1 MPHHPFGIVIYMKKW
16 NTGFTLVEMLIVI
29 GLIALVATI
38 TVSGFGNLQQGAR
51 DGRRKEDIDKV
62 NTAIQAY
69 RNDTGKFPTAV
80 NYGELMSILT
90 PDYISVPPVDPLN
103 RDGFVY
109 TYFSADGSRYELGAR
124 LEARGG
130 DGNNKFYYADQNGGL
145 ELSGTPVPPTAT
157 GTPSGNAPFLSPTA
171 YQTVAP

>member
-1 MPHHPFGIVIYMKKW
+1 MMT
-16 NTGFTLVEMLIVI
+16 NRGFTLVEMLIVI

-38 TVSGFGNLQQGAR
+38 TISGFGNLQQGAR

-62 NTAIQAY
+62 NTAIQAF
-69 RNDTGKFPTAV
+69 RNDAGQFPTAAD
-80 NYGELMSILT
+80 YGELMSILS

-109 TYFSADGSRYELGAR
+109 TYFSANGSRYELGAR

-130 DGNNKFYYADQNGGL
+130 DGNNKFYYADQTGGM

-157 GTPSGNAPFLSPTA
+157 GAPSGNAPFLSPTA
-171 YQTVAP
+171 YVTVAP